1 MRIISILFGII
12 GAAISVILSVAFT
25 SLVIIA
31 AYLIAKRFHDY
42 AGRETTDIARDFSPN
57 IRSWVKNPK
66 LMFTWALGI
75 SLFALPTIAVR
86 LLGKMLSAG
95 CDKLVQFI
103 DASIPRE
110 EAETPAS
117 AVGSTDE

>member
-1 MRIISILFGII
+1 MRIISVLFGII
-12 GAAISVILSVAFT
+12 GAAISVILSVALT
-25 SLVIIA
+25 SLAVIA
-31 AYLIAKRFHDY
+31 MYLIAKRFHEY
-42 AGRETTDIARDFSPN
+42 AGRDTADIARDFSPN

-66 LMFTWALGI
+66 LMFTWALGV
-75 SLFALPTIAVR
+75 SFFALPTIAAR

-95 CDKLVQFI
+95 CEKLVQFI

-117 AVGSTDE
+117 TVGSTDE